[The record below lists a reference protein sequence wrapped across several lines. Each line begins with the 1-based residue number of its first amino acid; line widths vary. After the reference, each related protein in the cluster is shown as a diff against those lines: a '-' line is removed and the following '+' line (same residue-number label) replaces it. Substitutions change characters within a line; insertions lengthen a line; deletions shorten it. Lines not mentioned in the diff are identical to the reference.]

1 MDGSSKREL
10 TMSAI
15 QSPTFR
21 IAIRFLVSKKRS
33 MAMSLAGIVLGV
45 GLFIVA
51 QAQATGF
58 EQLFIRT
65 VLGANGA
72 VRIQD
77 KFQETL
83 TSIQIKEASS
93 DLQFE
98 FGKASGRKYRP
109 GVEHADKVIEAL
121 YLFRNVLAASKV
133 LMGAVDITNSFKSEP
148 IKLFGIEKDMHMLV
162 SDLED
167 QIVFGDMLRFQRN
180 PRGVLIGSV
189 LAERMMIEP
198 GDPILFT
205 EGGESH
211 RFIVEGIYETGYR
224 DIDKERVFVDIN
236 QARMVLKRP
245 HECSYIQVALFD
257 DDRAADDRYL
267 MEEVVQHIVAP
278 WQEREK
284 AWLQVFKAVRISAM
298 VSLSSIIFISGLGMF
313 STLAIIVMEKTREI
327 AILRSIGFT
336 RKDVTQIFI
345 WQGFIVTILGI
356 VFGWIVGAGLTLLV
370 SRLPIRLRGIFT
382 TDSFVVDWNLNH
394 YLLAAVIAFAF
405 VMTASVIPS
414 RKAAQLQP
422 ADVVRGTN

>member
-1 MDGSSKREL
+1 
-10 TMSAI
+10 
-15 QSPTFR
+15 
-21 IAIRFLVSKKRS
+21 
-33 MAMSLAGIVLGV
+33 MSLSGIVLGV

-58 EQLFIRT
+58 EKLFIKT
-65 VLGANGA
+65 ILGANGA
-72 VRIQD
+72 IRIQD

-83 TSIQIKEASS
+83 TSIKIKEESTNQ
-93 DLQFE
+93 QFE

-121 YLFRNVLAASKV
+121 NQFHNVLAASKV
-133 LMGAVDITNSFKSEP
+133 LMGAVDISNNFKKEP

-162 SDLED
+162 SDLEE
-167 QIVFGDMLRFQRN
+167 QIIFGSMLDFQRN
-180 PRGVLIGSV
+180 PRGVLVGSV
-189 LAERMMIEP
+189 LADRMLIEP

-245 HECSYIQVALFD
+245 HECSYIQVQLFD
-257 DDRAADDRYL
+257 NDRADDDRYL

-327 AILRSIGFT
+327 AILRSMGFT
-336 RKDVTQIFI
+336 KKDVTNIFI
-345 WQGFIVTILGI
+345 WQGFIVTVLGI
-356 VFGWIVGAGLTLLV
+356 VFGWIVGASLTLVV

-382 TDSFVVDWNLNH
+382 TDNFVVDWDINH
-394 YLLAAVIAFAF
+394 YIIAAVIAFIF
-405 VMTASVIPS
+405 VMTASIIPS
-414 RKAAQLQP
+414 RKAAKLHP